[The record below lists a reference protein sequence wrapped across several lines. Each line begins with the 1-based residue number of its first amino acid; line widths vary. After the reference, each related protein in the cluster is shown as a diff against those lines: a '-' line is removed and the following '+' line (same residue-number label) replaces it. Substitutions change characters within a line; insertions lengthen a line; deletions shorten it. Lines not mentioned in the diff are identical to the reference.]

1 LTNSGSLPVR
11 GREFVGFDSE
21 FYEQL
26 VGERERFQPIS
37 QYTIEPPQT
46 AYGFSVEPGQV
57 FRIVTVEQ
65 AQITDVCILSRDD
78 PSEHYAAG
86 TQLALEGSYVTR
98 LTRIWGTAPRSRP
111 LCTCI
116 ADSVKNVDIADNVR
130 HHVVYSAHCNP
141 HHWMLYAQRHPNTCY
156 DNLRAGMAMVGL
168 SQRFIH
174 DNLNL
179 FQKSGLDPLTG
190 HFLVKASDAER
201 GDHIEFFAETALFV
215 VMSLCPYA
223 GGEMDPAEWPGVEI
237 PVYPLRVE
245 LLASGHSPK
254 EWKNSA

>member
-1 LTNSGSLPVR
+1 MTQSSPPPASRDQVEFDNGS
-11 GREFVGFDSE
+11 
-21 FYEQL
+21 YEQL
-26 VGERERFQPIS
+26 IGERERFKLVS
-37 QYTIEPPQT
+37 EYTIEPPQT
-46 AYGFSVEPGQV
+46 AYGFAVDAGQV

-78 PSEHYAAG
+78 PNEHYAAG

-98 LTRIWGTAPRSRP
+98 STPIWGNAPRSRP

-116 ADSVKNVDIADNVR
+116 GDSVKNRDIVDNVR

-141 HHWMLYAQRHPNTCY
+141 HHWMLYADRHPNTCY

-201 GDHIEFFAETALFV
+201 GDYIEFFADTALFV

-245 LLASGHSPK
+245 LLATEQSPRR
-254 EWKNSA
+254 